1 MSGDRQGPGQDRTP
15 ADLSAG
21 TGRYAVPAALPVPA
35 TVPRRALLHGAAAL
49 GGAALLAACGSAGDA
64 PTGGA
69 ATSSTRGLSVT
80 DQRGK
85 TIVLDRPADRI
96 VTLPQPAASML
107 IAVDQS
113 AARLAG
119 MHQASWV
126 AVRDGLMGELFP
138 DALKIPHD
146 VASQDFAPNV
156 ESILALKP
164 DVVVQWGDRGPGITA
179 PLENAGLKVAGLTY
193 GTQEDVA
200 AWITMFAAMLGKPER
215 GRAIL
220 AEIGSRLDTVKAQ
233 AAQRAAPGPRILY
246 FLRFADGLTVATA
259 KSYND
264 FYIKLVGGQNPAT
277 SVPGAPSTGLV
288 PVDKEQV
295 LAWDPEIVLLGN
307 FDAAMP
313 ADMYA
318 NPVWKNLSA
327 VRSGRVYKVPL
338 GGYRWDPPGQE
349 SPLMWRWLS
358 EVAFPAQGSGLR
370 EDIGR
375 YYTFLYGRAPTGA
388 QIDRMLWTDA
398 NGKSAGYGQFSA
410 P

>member
-1 MSGDRQGPGQDRTP
+1 VFQG
-15 ADLSAG
+15 
-21 TGRYAVPAALPVPA
+21 VV
-35 TVPRRALLHGAAAL
+35 AL
-49 GGAALLAACGSAGDA
+49 GGAALLGACGSAGDS
-64 PTGGA
+64 PSVGGA
-69 ATSSTRGLSVT
+69 STSARGLSVV
-80 DQRGK
+80 DQRGR
-85 TIVLDRPADRI
+85 TVLLDRPAARI

-113 AARLAG
+113 AAHLAG

-126 AVRDGLMGELFP
+126 AVRDGLMGEMFP
-138 DALKIPHD
+138 EALKIPHD
-146 VASQDFAPNV
+146 VATQDFVPNV

-164 DVVVQWGDRGPGITA
+164 DVVIQWGDRGPGITA

-200 AWITMFAAMLGKPER
+200 AWITVFAAMLGKPER
-215 GRAIL
+215 GRAML
-220 AEIGSRLDTVKAQ
+220 AEIASRLEKVKAQ
-233 AAQRAAPGPRILY
+233 AAKRTAAGPRIIY
-246 FLRFADGLTVATA
+246 FLRFADSLTVATT

-264 FYIKLVGGQNPAT
+264 FYIKLVGGQNPAA

-288 PVDKEQV
+288 AVDKEQV

-318 NPVWKNLSA
+318 SPVWRNLSA

-349 SPLMWRWLS
+349 SPLMWQWLS
-358 EVAFPAQGSGLR
+358 DVAFPQQRSGLR
-370 EDIGR
+370 EGIVT
-375 YYTFLYGRAPTGA
+375 YYTFLYGRAPTSA

-398 NGKSAGYGQFSA
+398 NAKSAGYGQFSA
-410 P
+410 S

>member
-1 MSGDRQGPGQDRTP
+1 MTVDREASDD
-15 ADLSAG
+15 ASAG
-21 TGRYAVPAALPVPA
+21 AGSQEAGAGRGLSVPTRIL
-35 TVPRRALLHGAAAL
+35 PRRAVIRGAATL
-49 GGAALLAACGSAGDA
+49 GGAALLAACGSGGDL
-64 PTGGA
+64 TSGGA
-69 ATSSTRGLSVT
+69 PSTTGPSGVTVT

-85 TIVLDRPADRI
+85 AVVLDRPAARI

-113 AARLAG
+113 AAHLAG

-126 AVRDGLMGELFP
+126 AMRDGLMGEMFP

-146 VASQDFAPNV
+146 VASQDFTPNV

-164 DVVVQWGDRGPGITA
+164 DLVVQWGDRGPGITA

-193 GTQEDVA
+193 GSQADLA
-200 AWITMFAAMLGKPER
+200 AWITVFATLLGKPER
-215 GRAIL
+215 GRAML
-220 AEIGSRLDTVKAQ
+220 AEISSRLEKAKTL
-233 AAQRAAPGPRILY
+233 AATRPASGPRIVY
-246 FLRFADGLTVATA
+246 FLQFADGLKVATT

-264 FYIKLVGGQNPAT
+264 FYIKLIGGQNPAA
-277 SVPGAPSTGLV
+277 SVAGAPTGLV
-288 PVDKEQV
+288 SVDKEQV

-327 VRSGRVYKVPL
+327 VKSGRVYKVPL

-349 SPLMWRWLS
+349 SPLMWQWLS
-358 EVAFPAQGSGLR
+358 EVSFPEPKSTLR
-370 EDIGR
+370 DDIVQ
-375 YYTFLYGRAPTGA
+375 YYVFLYGRQPTSA
-388 QIDRMLWTDA
+388 QIDKILWTDA
-398 NGKSAGYGQFSA
+398 NAKSASYGRFSA
-410 P
+410 S